1 MKLISDLIKL
11 NRHISIQF
19 KIMGMIITLLIALA
33 LWINWEVRDKVS
45 SLLEKQMIER
55 AIVTAN
61 NVSYI
66 IAEPVLTNNYYDLN
80 NIIDEFIKADKSIRY
95 YFILDKNGTLQLS
108 SFNIGIPENLS
119 EINNPVNNKTNVE
132 EIITEEGII
141 WDVATPI
148 ANGYGGT
155 LRIGITDQ
163 SRAVGLYDVTR
174 KIIFSTTV
182 MIILTIFV
190 AFGLTKILTLPLKQL
205 VQFAYAIGQGNYDAK
220 LKAESWISKEIAFLL
235 QSFNQMVTNLKNIS
249 IKIEHAQNV
258 RKKLLQKIISAQEE
272 ERARVARELHDEANQ
287 YMAAINMGLDRITAE
302 SDPNKSKNL
311 SKELKKIVLQASSE
325 LKHLAWELRPTT
337 IDKIGL
343 TSALE
348 NYIQNCKINSKINI
362 DFTCDIEC
370 EEQLDEEVKIAV
382 FRIIQEALTNIAKH
396 ADADEIEVTLK
407 TSKEYLIIIVE
418 DNGKGFN
425 TDTILQLA
433 ENASGKIK
441 SIGIYG
447 MMQRAELID
456 GKLIIESEPNQGTTV
471 YLKVP
476 LRKGATDE

>member
-1 MKLISDLIKL
+1 MKVISDLIKL

-19 KIMGMIITLLIALA
+19 KIMGMIITLIIALA

-55 AIVTAN
+55 AIVTSN

-66 IAEPVLTNNYYDLN
+66 IAEPVLTNNFYQLN

-95 YFILDKNGTLQLS
+95 YFILDKDGTLLLS
-108 SFNIGIPENLS
+108 SFTVGIPENLV
-119 EINNPVNNKTNVE
+119 EINSPVNNKANVK
-132 EIITEEGII
+132 EITTEEGII

-155 LRIGITDQ
+155 LRIGITDK
-163 SRAVGLYDVTR
+163 SITLGLYEVTR

-182 MIILTIFV
+182 TIILTIFV
-190 AFGLTKILTLPLKQL
+190 AFALTRLLTLPLKQL
-205 VQFAYAIGQGNYDAK
+205 VQFANNIGQGNYNTT
-220 LKAESWISKEIAFLL
+220 LKAESWASKEIAFLL
-235 QSFNQMVTNLKNIS
+235 ETFNRMAKNLKNIS
-249 IKIEHAQNV
+249 IKIDHAQKV
-258 RKKLLQKIISAQEE
+258 RKTLLQKIITAQEE

-287 YMAAINMGLDRITAE
+287 YMAAINIGLDRIAAE
-302 SDPNKSKNL
+302 NDPEKSKNL
-311 SKELKKIVLQASSE
+311 SKELKKIVLHASSE

-348 NYIQNCKINSKINI
+348 NYIDNCKTNNKINI
-362 DFTCDIEC
+362 DFACDIKC
-370 EEQLDEEVKIAV
+370 EEQLDDEVKIAV
-382 FRIIQEALTNIAKH
+382 FRIIQEALTNILKH
-396 ADADEIEVTLK
+396 SDADEVEVTLK
-407 TSKEYLIIIVE
+407 NSKEYIIVIIE
-418 DNGKGFN
+418 DNGKGFD
-425 TDTILQLA
+425 TDTILQPA
-433 ENASGKIK
+433 EKPSGKIK
-441 SIGIYG
+441 SLGIHG
-447 MMQRAELID
+447 MMERAELID

-476 LRKGATDE
+476 LRKDVVNE